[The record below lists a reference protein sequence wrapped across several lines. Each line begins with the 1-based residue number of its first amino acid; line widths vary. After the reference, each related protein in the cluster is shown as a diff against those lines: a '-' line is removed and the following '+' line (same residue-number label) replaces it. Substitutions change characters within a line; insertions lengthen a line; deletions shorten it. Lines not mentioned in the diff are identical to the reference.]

1 MRFITLTQEF
11 YTKYSDCTEILDKE
25 DRPYA
30 LMQIEINGILFG
42 IPIRHHINHP
52 FAFKTIDD
60 RGIDY
65 TKAVV
70 IEKSDYISDVDAW
83 IDTAE
88 WRIISRNE
96 DKIRYEFKKYLNQY
110 KRALKHK
117 DNPRSDIYLKYSA
130 LQYFDF

>member
-1 MRFITLTQEF
+1 MKFITLSKDF
-11 YTKYSDCTEILDKE
+11 YSKYSGCTEILQKD

-30 LMQIEINGILFG
+30 LLQYELNGIMYG

-52 FAFKTIDD
+52 FSFMTIDD
-60 RGIDY
+60 RGIDF

-70 IEKSDYISDVDAW
+70 IEDIAYIDNSNAI

-96 DKIRYEFKKYLNQY
+96 AKIKYEFRKYLNQY
-110 KRALKHK
+110 KRALRHK
-117 DNPRSDIYLKYSA
+117 DNPRSQAFIKYSA
-130 LQYFDF
+130 LQYFDL